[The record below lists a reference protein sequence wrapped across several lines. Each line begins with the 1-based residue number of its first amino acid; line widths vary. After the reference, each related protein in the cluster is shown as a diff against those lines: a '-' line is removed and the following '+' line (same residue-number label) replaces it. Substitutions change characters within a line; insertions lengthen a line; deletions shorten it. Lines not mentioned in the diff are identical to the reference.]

1 MIKSATRLVLAVAIL
16 LTATASNAVAQIDNR
31 NGNQFDQ
38 FNQMSPDGNISQRSS
53 RNMADSLGT
62 DKEIPKGIKVWTVD
76 QRFGDRRQAELDTM
90 SYMYPNT
97 IFTTGLRGE
106 YNTTGNLGAPRINRI
121 FINRAE
127 TDQFMFTQPYDY
139 IVSPVDQFHFTN
151 TLSPFTNLDYNT
163 AGNRTNGEDHF
174 KAKFAVNAGKRLG
187 VGFNVDYLYGRGFY
201 SSQSTSHFKYLMYG
215 SYIGDRYQAH
225 LIFSTITQKVTENG
239 GITND
244 EYIKHPESFDDN
256 YATNEIP
263 TVLERNWNRNN
274 NLHVFLTHRFNLGFS
289 RKVKMSKEEIEARKF
304 AMASQKE
311 SQAQKDLE
319 EARRKAKRE
328 GREFDEKKFKKQT
341 FSGRPDNARVV
352 NTSAPTDSTST
363 KAPSERIAVNGK
375 AAADSLRALEA
386 KAAQDTMWMK
396 NEYVPVTSF
405 LHTMKFDTYRR
416 IYQAYETPKD
426 FYADTFNPA
435 GNYPGDSIYDKTT
448 HYRVQNTFAISLL
461 EGFNK
466 WAKAGLKAF
475 VTSDLRHFTLPTE
488 TKIAKAYNEHNLSIG
503 GQLIKSQGKT
513 LHYDATLETWLT
525 GKDAG
530 QMKID
535 ADADVN
541 FALFGDTVRLQASG
555 FFHRLNPTFYYRHY
569 HSKHFWWDNDD
580 MSKIIH
586 TRVEGKF
593 GYEKTKTTVRVA
605 FDNIKN
611 HTFFA
616 MGYNVTDDFGRT
628 GNTLSVVQKS
638 GAISLLTLELQQK
651 LKLGPLHWDNVIT
664 YQKSSDDMALPVP
677 DLNIY
682 TNLFLRFKIARVLKC
697 DFGAD
702 ARFFTKYYAPDYSPA
717 LGQYAVQTGENRT
730 EVGNYPIVNVYA
742 NFHLQRTRFFVM
754 MSHINAGQGKP
765 DYFLAPHYP
774 LNQRI
779 FRFGVSWNLNLR
791 NRLV

>member
-127 TDQFMFTQPYDY
+127 TDQFLFTQPYDY

-274 NLHVFLTHRFNLGFS
+274 NLHVFLTHRFNLGFN

-311 SQAQKDLE
+311 NQAQKDLE

-352 NTSAPTDSTST
+352 NTSAPIDSTST

-405 LHTMKFDTYRR
+405 IHTMKFDTYRR

-488 TKIAKAYNEHNLSIG
+488 TEIAKAYNEHNLSIG

-586 TRVEGKF
+586 TRIEGKF

-702 ARFFTKYYAPDYSPA
+702 ARFFTKYYAPDYCPA
-717 LGQYAVQTGENRT
+717 LGQYAVQTGNNRT

-779 FRFGVSWNLNLR
+779 FRFGVSWNFYN
-791 NRLV
+791 

>member
-127 TDQFMFTQPYDY
+127 ADQFLFTQPYDY

-201 SSQSTSHFKYLMYG
+201 SNQSTSHFKYLMYG

-274 NLHVFLTHRFNLGFS
+274 NLHVFLTHRYNLGFS

-311 SQAQKDLE
+311 NQAQKDLD

-405 LHTMKFDTYRR
+405 IHTMKFDTYRR

-466 WAKAGLKAF
+466 WAKAGLKVF

-488 TKIAKAYNEHNLSIG
+488 TQIAKAYNEHNLSIG

-586 TRVEGKF
+586 TRIEGKF

-779 FRFGVSWNLNLR
+779 FRFGVSWNFYN
-791 NRLV
+791 

>member
-127 TDQFMFTQPYDY
+127 TDQFLFTQPYDY

-187 VGFNVDYLYGRGFY
+187 VGFNVDYMYGRGFY

-256 YATNEIP
+256 YATNEIS

-274 NLHVFLTHRFNLGFS
+274 NLHVFLTHRYNLGFN

-311 SQAQKDLE
+311 NQAQKDLE

-352 NTSAPTDSTST
+352 NTSVPTDSTST

-405 LHTMKFDTYRR
+405 IHTMKFDTYRR

-586 TRVEGKF
+586 TRIEGKF

-779 FRFGVSWNLNLR
+779 FRFGVSWNFYN
-791 NRLV
+791 

>member
-127 TDQFMFTQPYDY
+127 TDQFLFTQPYDY

-225 LIFSTITQKVTENG
+225 IIFSTITQKVTENG

-274 NLHVFLTHRFNLGFS
+274 NLHVFLTHRYNLGFS

-311 SQAQKDLE
+311 NQAQKDLE

-405 LHTMKFDTYRR
+405 IHTMKFDTYRR

-488 TKIAKAYNEHNLSIG
+488 TEIAKAYNEHNLSIG

-586 TRVEGKF
+586 TRIEGKF

-717 LGQYAVQTGENRT
+717 LGQYAVQTGNNRT

-779 FRFGVSWNLNLR
+779 FRFGVSWNFYN
-791 NRLV
+791 

>member
-76 QRFGDRRQAELDTM
+76 QRFGDRCQAELDTM

-121 FINRAE
+121 FKNRAE

-274 NLHVFLTHRFNLGFS
+274 NLHVFLTHRFNLGFN

-311 SQAQKDLE
+311 NQAQKDLE

-352 NTSAPTDSTST
+352 NTSAPIDSTST

-405 LHTMKFDTYRR
+405 IHTMKFDTYRR

-488 TKIAKAYNEHNLSIG
+488 TEIAKAYNEHNLSIG

-513 LHYDATLETWLT
+513 LHYDATLEAWLT

-586 TRVEGKF
+586 TRIEGKF

-717 LGQYAVQTGENRT
+717 LGQYAVQTSNNRT

-779 FRFGVSWNLNLR
+779 FRFGVSWNFYN
-791 NRLV
+791 

>member
-127 TDQFMFTQPYDY
+127 TDQFLFTQPYDY

-274 NLHVFLTHRFNLGFS
+274 NLHVFLTHRYNLGFS

-311 SQAQKDLE
+311 NQAQKDLE

-405 LHTMKFDTYRR
+405 IHTMKFDTYRR

-488 TKIAKAYNEHNLSIG
+488 TEIAKAYNEHNLSIG

-586 TRVEGKF
+586 TRIEGKF

-717 LGQYAVQTGENRT
+717 LGQYAVQTGNNRT

-754 MSHINAGQGKP
+754 MSHVNAGQGKP

-779 FRFGVSWNLNLR
+779 FRFGVSWNFYN
-791 NRLV
+791 

>member
-127 TDQFMFTQPYDY
+127 TDQFLFTQPYDY

-187 VGFNVDYLYGRGFY
+187 VGFNVDYMYGRGFY

-225 LIFSTITQKVTENG
+225 LIFSTLTQKVTENG

-274 NLHVFLTHRFNLGFS
+274 NLHVFLTHRYNLGFN

-311 SQAQKDLE
+311 NQAQKDLE

-341 FSGRPDNARVV
+341 FSGRPNNARVV

-375 AAADSLRALEA
+375 AAADSLNALEA

-405 LHTMKFDTYRR
+405 IHTMKFDTYRR

-448 HYRVQNTFAISLL
+448 HYRIQNTFAISLL

-488 TKIAKAYNEHNLSIG
+488 TEIAKAYNEHNLSIG

-535 ADADVN
+535 ADADIN

-586 TRVEGKF
+586 TRIEGKF

-779 FRFGVSWNLNLR
+779 FRFGVSWNFYN
-791 NRLV
+791 

>member
-127 TDQFMFTQPYDY
+127 TDQFLFTQPYDY

-187 VGFNVDYLYGRGFY
+187 VGFNVDYMYGRGFY

-225 LIFSTITQKVTENG
+225 LIFSTLIQKVTENG

-274 NLHVFLTHRFNLGFS
+274 NLHVFLTHRYNLGFN

-311 SQAQKDLE
+311 NQAQKDLE

-375 AAADSLRALEA
+375 AAADSLNALEA

-405 LHTMKFDTYRR
+405 IHTMKFDTYRR

-448 HYRVQNTFAISLL
+448 HYRIQNTFAISLL

-488 TKIAKAYNEHNLSIG
+488 TEIAKAYNEHNLSIG

-535 ADADVN
+535 ADADIN

-586 TRVEGKF
+586 TRIEGKF

-779 FRFGVSWNLNLR
+779 FRFGVSWNFYN
-791 NRLV
+791 

>member
-127 TDQFMFTQPYDY
+127 TDQFLFTQPYDY

-187 VGFNVDYLYGRGFY
+187 VGFNVDYMYGRGFY

-274 NLHVFLTHRFNLGFS
+274 NLHIFLTHRYNLGFS

-311 SQAQKDLE
+311 NQAQKDLE

-405 LHTMKFDTYRR
+405 IHTMKFDTYRR

-448 HYRVQNTFAISLL
+448 HYRIQNTFAISLL

-475 VTSDLRHFTLPTE
+475 VTSDLRHFALPTE
-488 TKIAKAYNEHNLSIG
+488 TEIAKAYNEHNLSIG

-586 TRVEGKF
+586 TRIEGKF

-717 LGQYAVQTGENRT
+717 LGQYAVQTGNNRT

-779 FRFGVSWNLNLR
+779 FRFGVSWNFYN
-791 NRLV
+791 

>member
-1 MIKSATRLVLAVAIL
+1 MIKSATRLVLAVALL
-16 LTATASNAVAQIDNR
+16 LTAAASNAVAQIDNR

-38 FNQMSPDGNISQRSS
+38 FNQMSPDGNINQRSS

-127 TDQFMFTQPYDY
+127 TDQFLFTQPYDY

-274 NLHVFLTHRFNLGFS
+274 NLHVFLTHRYNLGFN

-311 SQAQKDLE
+311 NQAQKDLE

-352 NTSAPTDSTST
+352 NTSVPTDSTST

-405 LHTMKFDTYRR
+405 IHTMKFDTYRR

-488 TKIAKAYNEHNLSIG
+488 TEIAKAYNEHNLSIG
-503 GQLIKSQGKT
+503 AQLIKSQGKT

-586 TRVEGKF
+586 TRIEGKF

-616 MGYNVTDDFGRT
+616 MGYNVTDDYGRT

-664 YQKSSDDMALPVP
+664 YQKSSDDVALPVP

-717 LGQYAVQTGENRT
+717 LGQYAVQTGEHRT

-779 FRFGVSWNLNLR
+779 FRFGVSWNFYN
-791 NRLV
+791 

>member
-127 TDQFMFTQPYDY
+127 TDQFLFTQPYDY

-274 NLHVFLTHRFNLGFS
+274 NLHVFLTHRFNLGFN

-311 SQAQKDLE
+311 NQAQKDLE
-319 EARRKAKRE
+319 GARRKAKRE

-405 LHTMKFDTYRR
+405 IHTMKFDTYRR

-488 TKIAKAYNEHNLSIG
+488 TEIAKAYNEHNLSIG

-555 FFHRLNPTFYYRHY
+555 FFHRLSPTFYYRHY

-586 TRVEGKF
+586 TRIEGKF

-779 FRFGVSWNLNLR
+779 FRFGVSWNFYN
-791 NRLV
+791 

>member
-127 TDQFMFTQPYDY
+127 TDQFLFTQPYDY

-274 NLHVFLTHRFNLGFS
+274 NLHVFLTHRYNLGFS

-311 SQAQKDLE
+311 NQAQKDLD

-405 LHTMKFDTYRR
+405 IHTMKFDTYRR

-466 WAKAGLKAF
+466 WTKAGLKAF

-488 TKIAKAYNEHNLSIG
+488 TEIAKAYNEHNLSIG

-586 TRVEGKF
+586 TRIEGKF

-702 ARFFTKYYAPDYSPA
+702 ARFFTKYYAPDYNPA
-717 LGQYAVQTGENRT
+717 LGQYAVQTGEHRT

-779 FRFGVSWNLNLR
+779 FRFGVSWNFYN
-791 NRLV
+791 

>member
-127 TDQFMFTQPYDY
+127 ADQFLFTQPYDY

-187 VGFNVDYLYGRGFY
+187 VGFNVDYMYGRGFY

-274 NLHVFLTHRFNLGFS
+274 NLHVFLTHRYNLGFN

-311 SQAQKDLE
+311 NQAQKDLD

-405 LHTMKFDTYRR
+405 IHTMKFDTYRR

-488 TKIAKAYNEHNLSIG
+488 TEIAKAYNEHNLSIG

-586 TRVEGKF
+586 TRIEGKF

-717 LGQYAVQTGENRT
+717 LGQYAVQTGDNRT

-779 FRFGVSWNLNLR
+779 FRFGVSWNFYN
-791 NRLV
+791 

>member
-1 MIKSATRLVLAVAIL
+1 MIKSATILVLAVAIL

-127 TDQFMFTQPYDY
+127 TDQFLFTQPYDY

-274 NLHVFLTHRFNLGFS
+274 NLHVFLTHRYNLGFN

-311 SQAQKDLE
+311 NQAQKDLD

-405 LHTMKFDTYRR
+405 IHTMKFDTYRR

-488 TKIAKAYNEHNLSIG
+488 TEIAKAYNEHNLSIG

-586 TRVEGKF
+586 TRIEGKF

-779 FRFGVSWNLNLR
+779 FRFGVSWNFYN
-791 NRLV
+791 

>member
-127 TDQFMFTQPYDY
+127 TDQFLFTQPYDY

-274 NLHVFLTHRFNLGFS
+274 NLHVFLTHRYNLGFS

-311 SQAQKDLE
+311 NQAQKDLE

-405 LHTMKFDTYRR
+405 IHTMKFDTYRR

-488 TKIAKAYNEHNLSIG
+488 TEIAKAYNEHNLSIG

-535 ADADVN
+535 ADADIN

-586 TRVEGKF
+586 TRIEGKF

-717 LGQYAVQTGENRT
+717 LGQYAVQMGNNRT

-779 FRFGVSWNLNLR
+779 FRFGVSWNFYN
-791 NRLV
+791 

>member
-127 TDQFMFTQPYDY
+127 TDQFLFTQPYDY

-187 VGFNVDYLYGRGFY
+187 VGFNVDYMYGRGFY

-225 LIFSTITQKVTENG
+225 LIFSTLTQKVTENG

-274 NLHVFLTHRFNLGFS
+274 NLHVFLTHRYNLGFN

-311 SQAQKDLE
+311 NQAQKDLE

-375 AAADSLRALEA
+375 AAADSLNALEA

-405 LHTMKFDTYRR
+405 IHTMKFDTYRR

-448 HYRVQNTFAISLL
+448 HYRIQNTFAISLL

-488 TKIAKAYNEHNLSIG
+488 TEIAKAYNEHNLSIG

-717 LGQYAVQTGENRT
+717 LGQYAVQTGEHRT

-779 FRFGVSWNLNLR
+779 FRFGVSWNFYN
-791 NRLV
+791 

>member
-127 TDQFMFTQPYDY
+127 TDQFLFTQPYDY

-274 NLHVFLTHRFNLGFS
+274 NLHVFLTHRFNLGFN

-311 SQAQKDLE
+311 NQAQKDLE

-405 LHTMKFDTYRR
+405 IHTMKFYTYRR

-435 GNYPGDSIYDKTT
+435 GNYSGDSIYDKTT

-488 TKIAKAYNEHNLSIG
+488 TEIAKAYNEHNLSIG
-503 GQLIKSQGKT
+503 AQLIKSQGKT

-535 ADADVN
+535 ADADIN

-586 TRVEGKF
+586 TRIEGKF

-717 LGQYAVQTGENRT
+717 LGQYAVQTGNNRT

-779 FRFGVSWNLNLR
+779 FRFGVSWNFYN
-791 NRLV
+791 